1 LASAWV
7 FPERA
12 KPVAKARAARRLK
25 GRPRNLRS
33 HRLRSAGIP
42 ESVVSSL
49 AVGSLSTFITVIHLH
64 GCSILQL
71 DANKEAQ
78 LQLLPQER
86 VLNVK
91 PCWETIPDED
101 RVELLSVDLNDL
113 RLRAID
119 LADKAKKQAGQTLCY
134 GFVVHHT
141 GCI

>member
-1 LASAWV
+1 MGLPRKGKAGSKSKSSKKTEGKTKE
-7 FPERA
+7 PK
-12 KPVAKARAARRLK
+12 KPQTQ
-25 GRPRNLRS
+25 
-33 HRLRSAGIP
+33 
-42 ESVVSSL
+42 VSWHTSECSCL
-49 AVGSLSTFITVIHLH
+49 TCCWQLVHFIIVTHLH

-119 LADKAKKQAGQTLCY
+119 LADKAKKQAGQISCH
-134 GFVVHHT
+134 GCAASHT
-141 GCI
+141 GCAV